1 MQRNARFRCSQIL
14 AATESRKRWV
24 SDELVRSHREFYN
37 LRLSDKTASAA
48 GHGGPRSR
56 SNKAAAT
63 QFESRHHLSKLQ
75 AVVVENS
82 LDVTRVVMEYLTK
95 KLPNLVVA
103 MPK

>member
-1 MQRNARFRCSQIL
+1 VQSQFIDL
-14 AATESRKRWV
+14 CHLLDEPIP
-24 SDELVRSHREFYN
+24 SDADPTGTWYAFE
-37 LRLSDKTASAA
+37 KGA
-48 GHGGPRSR
+48 
-56 SNKAAAT
+56 NKATAT

>member
-1 MQRNARFRCSQIL
+1 MSS
-14 AATESRKRWV
+14 SRPRSRRPV
-24 SDELVRSHREFYN
+24 S
-37 LRLSDKTASAA
+37 LRLSIFHIETSAA

-56 SNKAAAT
+56 SNKATAT

>member
-1 MQRNARFRCSQIL
+1 M
-14 AATESRKRWV
+14 
-24 SDELVRSHREFYN
+24 
-37 LRLSDKTASAA
+37 
-48 GHGGPRSR
+48 
-56 SNKAAAT
+56 

-82 LDVTRVVMEYLTK
+82 LDDTRVVMEYLTE

>member
-1 MQRNARFRCSQIL
+1 VTGTSRRGVFR
-14 AATESRKRWV
+14 
-24 SDELVRSHREFYN
+24 
-37 LRLSDKTASAA
+37 KTASAA
-48 GHGGPRSR
+48 GYGGPRSR
-56 SNKAAAT
+56 SNKATAT

>member
-1 MQRNARFRCSQIL
+1 MA
-14 AATESRKRWV
+14 
-24 SDELVRSHREFYN
+24 
-37 LRLSDKTASAA
+37 
-48 GHGGPRSR
+48 R

-63 QFESRHHLSKLQ
+63 QFESRHHLSKRQ

-95 KLPNLVVA
+95 KLPNVVVA